1 MKNQVRRKQNKLKK
15 EVLYLNRKIVFAVL
29 ALAAVLLAVP
39 YIGIV
44 HAKPSTVVSGAIMVT
59 GFVPLETLPKGQ
71 SGNVVMKVM
80 LTAEFTGDIAGTT
93 TYEAFWMI
101 RYDDGGLVTGANIH
115 EIMTF
120 ETATVL
126 DKSGSLTIEANLGS
140 NRPSDAVWHWTILG
154 GTGELANLHGHG
166 TWAPENPGDVVEFY
180 EGQVHFNP

>member
-1 MKNQVRRKQNKLKK
+1 LKK

-44 HAKPSTVVSGAIMVT
+44 HAKPSTAVRGAIIVT
-59 GFVPLETLPKGQ
+59 GYVPLEILPKGQ
-71 SGNVVMKVM
+71 SGNVVMKGM
-80 LTAEFTGDIAGTT
+80 LTVMFVGDIAGTT
-93 TYEAFWMI
+93 NYEAFWMI
-101 RYDDGGLVTGANIH
+101 RYDGELATGANMH
-115 EIMTF
+115 EKITF

-126 DKSGSLTIEANLGS
+126 GKSGSLTIEANMGS
-140 NRPSDAVWHWTILG
+140 NRPSDAAWHWTILG

-180 EGQVHFNP
+180 EGQVHFDP